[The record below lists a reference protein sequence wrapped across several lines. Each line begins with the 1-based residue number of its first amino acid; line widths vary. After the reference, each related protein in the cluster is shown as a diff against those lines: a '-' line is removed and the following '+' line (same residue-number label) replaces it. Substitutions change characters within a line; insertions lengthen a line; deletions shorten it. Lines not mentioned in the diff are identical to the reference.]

1 MNINDVDITQ
11 SQLPS
16 SYLNHEIFLEI
27 KSLCE
32 SYESLSFCCS
42 SLSQGGISAILG
54 IDHIIFTS
62 LKGTLASIGLV
73 LKEGYINDGY
83 AIVRKYYEGVILDIY
98 KSTYLLEKYNP
109 MESLYVE
116 MVEKWCKGEKELP
129 KFKNMIQYL
138 QRIERLK
145 DILKYYDITE
155 AGFYGIV
162 KERCNGNMHYNK
174 LSYMLLNN
182 PDYYV
187 SNRNGHLNS
196 ILKSIM
202 AIFELHWA
210 CLFVL
215 HPEYMTSCNYAN
227 SLECGETPV
236 ENSQYW
242 IASFAEDVF
251 HKLWDKKIEVADYI
265 KQKTELI
272 FSSEIE

>member
-11 SQLPS
+11 TQPPS

-32 SYESLSFCCS
+32 SYESLSFRS
-42 SLSQGGISAILG
+42 SSFIQGGTSAILG

-98 KSTYLLEKYNP
+98 KSVYLLENYNP
-109 MESLYVE
+109 MESFYVDKIE
-116 MVEKWCKGEKELP
+116 NWFKGEKSFPEY
-129 KFKNMIQYL
+129 KMMIKYL
-138 QRIERLK
+138 QETDWLIDVR
-145 DILKYYDITE
+145 KYYDLTQGGHYNSIKT
-155 AGFYGIV
+155 I
-162 KERCNGNMHYNK
+162 CNKNMHYNK

-215 HPEYMTSCNYAN
+215 HPEYMTSCNYVN